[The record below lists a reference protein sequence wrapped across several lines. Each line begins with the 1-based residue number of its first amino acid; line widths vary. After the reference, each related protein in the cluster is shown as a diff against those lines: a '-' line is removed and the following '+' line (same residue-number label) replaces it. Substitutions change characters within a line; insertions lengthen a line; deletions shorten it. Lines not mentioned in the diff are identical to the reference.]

1 MVQLGASAIA
11 RNVSNVLVFAVID
24 GAASSH
30 ADLGDCT
37 DGTAGA
43 QSRAADRT
51 TSFWH
56 ARASVWIATSFRPCP
71 RMHEYANAWLLV
83 VAGKTLFKNLLKRK
97 TRSHETAFRVSKFFF

>member
-51 TSFWH
+51 TSF
-56 ARASVWIATSFRPCP
+56 
-71 RMHEYANAWLLV
+71 
-83 VAGKTLFKNLLKRK
+83 
-97 TRSHETAFRVSKFFF
+97 